1 MRWKFILGI
10 AGLLWL
16 IELVNLILGH
26 SMNQFG
32 LIPRD
37 TSQLWGIFTAPFLH
51 ANIMHLSANT
61 MPLLILGAL
70 VISHGFERFIGASAI
85 IIVIGGLAVWQF
97 GRSGVHVGASGWI
110 FGLFG
115 FLLANA
121 WWERSLISIATAFLA
136 IFFYGGMIFGILPSK
151 PFVSWEG
158 HLFGFIAGLISG
170 ALLHDR
176 PDKNS

>member
-1 MRWKFILGI
+1 MRWKFILGL

-16 IELVNLILGH
+16 IELINFLLNH
-26 SMNQFG
+26 SLNQFG

-37 TSQLWGIFTAPFLH
+37 LSQLWGIFTAPFLH
-51 ANIMHLSANT
+51 GGVMHLSANT
-61 MPLLILGAL
+61 MPLLILGSL
-70 VISHGFERFIGASAI
+70 VLSHGFKRFLGASTII
-85 IIVIGGLAVWQF
+85 IIVGGLALWQF
-97 GRSGVHVGASGWI
+97 GRPGVHVGASGLI

-121 WWERSLISIATAFLA
+121 WWERSLISLITAFFA
-136 IFFYGGMIFGILPSK
+136 VFFYGGMIFGILPSQ

-158 HLFGFIAGLISG
+158 HLFGFLAGILSG

-176 PDKNS
+176 PAENQ